1 MPIFEVTAPDGRSL
15 EIEGEKAPSLDEL
28 NEIFSSIP
36 VAEKVSTNQ
45 SALKNIKST
54 DDEPEVGAS
63 IADRFNKLQKDSE
76 QYLTNLP
83 RKEEGMSWIEYAKLR
98 KKYDEDWGIESFE
111 LNPLKHMW
119 KTSVVGIASKVASD
133 LHRKQKEVRAKK
145 YTDNTEVLSEIPE
158 EAYHEWDEKGEI
170 KAGEAFMRSDWAKAV
185 PFFGSVEGLNE
196 TFDIKSIVD
205 KKNKG
210 EDLSK
215 KEIERL
221 NAYILDVAEQNRRG
235 ISFGGKLIQG
245 ALELPSFA
253 GEFMATGGVAS
264 IGKTAVQ
271 KTITKGLQDA
281 TQKEIGKRLTKGL
294 IETAA
299 GATTRVSIGMP
310 QRVAD
315 NYGMRKLH
323 DSLGISDKGQVVLE
337 TADEAPALTFMKAW
351 GDTVIEAWSE
361 EMGGGLAE
369 AAGLGAKTVS
379 KFTSPVAEKLFSRNT
394 RAAFIKAM
402 RKMRPNATVKDV
414 MTRAGFNGILGEMG
428 EERAGDVL
436 RVVFGI
442 DDREDISTFD
452 KLCEAIAPDK
462 EELLLELG
470 LFSIPSS
477 MSFAASRVAGHLRKQ
492 NVKEED
498 ISDYMRLTSELEKEK
513 FLGDIAEKHDLEA
526 IEKFEE
532 NVRTLKNRYYTQNL
546 NAGIEKEEALAT
558 AEIEANAV
566 SSLAKNIGMD
576 INELNEEF
584 AINLQS
590 MTTEE
595 AKAQREQDIKVL
607 QGGVEMEVEA
617 DMPKFQSAMYKA
629 PQENFADF
637 YNQVFIK
644 EQESKENNTV
654 IKKSYFEYKNDDIQ
668 VRIKHDA
675 INHTENK
682 HQLTS
687 DEWNNVLENLTNI
700 EKAEISKETFSNDK
714 VALVK
719 INTPMG
725 KYGVAIQFA
734 NGKNYIA
741 TAFKSTDKGINAW
754 MKKSSAKTLS
764 NNPIA
769 TLEDKSSES
778 DVILGQN
785 SNNII
790 NDVKAKLKP
799 NQRIFYQTDSYSDI
813 ARQNIEAN
821 FGESIEDLTSMV
833 RSDVENVLFENVI
846 DESEFKIEKIRM
858 NGSYTTGK
866 NKKSSDLDFLLEYTG
881 TMREDDAFNMFAEAK
896 LKITDY
902 KGKRVKIDIN
912 PIKAEK
918 SGTIADRLNA
928 VSNIYYQSAYHG
940 TPHRFDEFSTEH
952 IGSGEGA
959 QAHGWGLYF
968 AEDRNVSEEYRKK
981 LIPQQFD
988 NIGAQIKV
996 LKSSGDIIYTKK
1008 ATNTYNYTEDGI
1020 FEKRPDDYL
1029 NTALLYIEKTGN
1041 DKEKAIEKVQKKLDD
1056 YKEVSD
1062 ISNARYYLEVKE
1074 ILQAYDFEIVYTPEE
1089 AGQLFEVD
1097 IPENDVLLDENKSI
1111 DEQPLKVKKV
1121 IQKYFNNAPEEELK
1135 QVLDFLG
1142 IKTGKDF
1149 YNNVANNEFDKFENG
1164 KFEND
1169 IIPSS
1174 WDNLGKYKFELAS
1187 KRLNKLGIKG
1197 ITYNGKS
1204 DGRCYVIF
1212 DDKAI
1217 DVLKT
1222 YYQSEG
1228 EGNIDNARGFTYQ
1241 RFNFDGTTKDNL
1253 IVLLK
1258 NKSDKTTLLHEF
1270 AHVYL
1275 TTLNNL
1281 ALRNDRAKELLL
1293 TVNKWLN
1300 YNGVEYT
1307 AKQHE
1312 KFANGFVAYVKAGKA
1327 PTYGLKRAFE
1337 NFKRW
1342 LNDMYNELTL
1352 NDGIEFDDYTKEV
1365 FDELLGNS
1373 SNTAKNE
1380 LIVDLINRAKNN
1392 ANLRI
1397 REEQIDS
1404 NNKIKVNELTDSQRR
1419 YRDVAY
1425 EILYSAAKNMKDEE
1439 GNPLVTDIREMY
1451 MLFGDST
1458 SYKKNN
1464 KGVKHRREKFET
1476 ALLQADDVFSAGDGF
1491 QAHWGEFFFD
1501 TGISYDNME
1510 VGADAELISQALEV
1524 ITEKRYLYASDSLF
1538 NPNEVTEEDLKK
1550 SKYELDYILEE
1561 YKYNKYE
1568 RDLTVAAF
1576 FEWVDSVH
1584 PYIID
1589 DIILEWENKTN
1600 EIDRYENL
1608 NEFQKAKEDLKIKA
1622 ATLKGYG
1629 DYSTQFAEYARE
1641 IIKRLNFMTEHDKM
1655 KIFDKLKDYNSFRE
1669 IERNLDSVMDYAETL
1684 NDVTLRKNL
1693 AETIIKEV
1701 KRTVPEKVN
1710 GTKKTKYDYRTN
1722 KLFERLRFLEK
1733 MSQEEIKNIYDA
1745 YVNDELER
1753 RTSQFNEAGTI
1764 TGKTET
1770 FFEDIENSFI
1780 QFKANGIY
1788 YNSTEMLQTLL
1799 DKIQNAKFTGKI
1811 ARDEADFQ
1819 LRMEKENWIN
1829 QCAQA
1834 LESHRGN
1841 VGKLEELYSMEANL
1855 DSIMGMIFDDNIKN
1869 KFSLDDLYAQ
1879 VDGRVGADRE
1889 EVLNKI
1895 ANVFEY
1901 QGVLKGVKLNNK
1913 FIEMANEKYTIR
1925 QRYAKKEDTDSLG
1938 VWQWETI
1945 ELSKM
1950 EILYY
1955 YIQAKNPTSYEM
1967 LTDMGTET
1975 RAPKG
1980 QFDRFEFN
1988 ELLNNLSDQEKL
2000 VGDILQLAAEKY
2012 YNDLNKY
2019 HIRKHHIDMGKVNC
2033 YFPRKSE
2040 LNEVNELDLFNQYT
2054 EKSTNPKFVKIRTA
2068 GPSIRIAPANPIN
2081 VLFNHIQKA
2090 NTIIIMGEQLDLINK
2105 VFRDNDLKQKIT
2117 SVFGEKVYTEFM
2129 QHIAENLY
2137 SGQTK
2142 TLSNAEGIL
2151 SKLMSNIIGAPMF
2164 IKPQVG
2170 IKQILGLI
2178 NYGIGDEY
2186 VGTLEWGK
2194 AFRKV
2199 IKSPRE
2205 AIDFMMQ
2212 DEYLKD
2218 RLTRANMN
2226 EAMKKQIEN
2235 KLNSRMSLLTD
2246 YFSLNMRLGDLLNL
2260 TLGGRAYIDVLLK
2273 KGYSKDQAFALFRK
2287 KTLSD
2292 QQSSIPSTLSNMQ
2305 RNSKDNPFARL
2316 LFAYQNTPHQYF
2328 RICANAIIK
2337 LKQGKLDKKKAF
2349 KTIFVYWYLLPLI
2362 FNMAGSLSPITF
2374 LATGDPSEI
2383 FTDMKISCLG
2393 SISCIPFFGEMARAL
2408 FCGIT
2413 GEDYFGNRDWFSR
2426 ANNAIVK
2433 PIKKM
2438 KEGDLSL
2445 EDIIK
2450 SLEVFAQGA
2459 GIPLEEINTQIE
2471 AFGDYASGNYEEG
2484 FLKTLGYSRYRAKTV
2499 TGNN

>member
-63 IADRFNKLQKDSE
+63 IADRFNKFKEDSR
-76 QYLTNLP
+76 QYLTNIP
-83 RKEEGMSWIEYAKLR
+83 QKEEGMSWIEYAKLR

-119 KTSVVGIASKVASD
+119 KTSVVGITSKVASD

-158 EAYHEWDEKGEI
+158 EAYQEWDEKGEI

-210 EDLSK
+210 EELSK

-221 NAYILDVAEQNRRG
+221 NAYILDVAEQNYRG
-235 ISFGGKLIQG
+235 ISFGGKLLQG

-323 DSLGISDKGQVVLE
+323 DSLGITDKGQVVLE

-452 KLCEAIAPDK
+452 KLCEAIAPGK

-644 EQESKENNTV
+644 EQESKENDTV

-675 INHTENK
+675 VNHTENK

-687 DEWNNVLENLTNI
+687 DEWNNILENLTNI

-940 TPHRFDEFSTEH
+940 TPHKFDEFSTEH
-952 IGSGEGA
+952 IGSGEGF

-968 AEDRNVSEEYRKK
+968 AANKNISEDYRKRLVDDNVSVSYENKIYSIDENFGNALYKIKRYGLDKTIEFFQEK
-981 LIPQQFD
+981 ENEFKEQATTSQNPEWWNREANNFNELVQ
-988 NIGAQIKV
+988 QIKNV
-996 LKSSGDIIYTKK
+996 EENK
-1008 ATNTYNYTEDGI
+1008 
-1020 FEKRPDDYL
+1020 
-1029 NTALLYIEKTGN
+1029 IEIN
-1041 DKEKAIEKVQKKLDD
+1041 E
-1056 YKEVSD
+1056 
-1062 ISNARYYLEVKE
+1062 
-1074 ILQAYDFEIVYTPEE
+1074 
-1089 AGQLFEVD
+1089 GQLFEVD
-1097 IPENDVLLDENKSI
+1097 IPENNVLLDEDKTYLEQTKEVQEAYKKAFVEIYKDINFTDFKSLTSFTNLEEI
-1111 DEQPLKVKKV
+1111 FNTEYTQEAYERF
-1121 IQKYFNNAPEEELK
+1121 QKNALNYVEAFIPEDL
-1135 QVLDFLG
+1135 
-1142 IKTGKDF
+1142 TGKVL
-1149 YNNVANNEFDKFENG
+1149 YQKLSKKLGSARNASLKLNEF
-1164 KFEND
+1164 
-1169 IIPSS
+1169 
-1174 WDNLGKYKFELAS
+1174 
-1187 KRLNKLGIKG
+1187 GIKG
-1197 ITYNGKS
+1197 LTYDGRQ

-1380 LIVDLINRAKNN
+1380 LIADLINRAKNN

-1464 KGVKHRREKFET
+1464 KGVKHRREKIET

-1901 QGVLKGVKLNNK
+1901 QGILKGVKLNNK
-1913 FIEMANEKYTIR
+1913 FIEMANEKYSIR